1 MNRMLEYARRR
12 GRARNLLLL
21 SAATLFPA
29 FAPTGM
35 ARADEAGAGQIETI
49 TVTAEK
55 RAENV
60 QRVPASISAFGGDQ
74 LENANITNFADL
86 ANLVPNLAIITAN
99 NNRNTTIQIRN
110 QGTSGTNPGIEPDV
124 GLFVDGVYVPAAAPI
139 LGDLLDISTVEVLR
153 GPQGTL
159 YGRNTPVGDINIT
172 TRAPT
177 AETEAMIEGEIGNF
191 DERRVSG
198 YIGGAITDDAA
209 GRLSLWSDTHSGYV
223 RNLFNGQMVNDGDQ
237 YGGRGRVRW
246 TPDSATTIDL
256 IGYYGQITTHGT
268 YTGQVNPFG
277 VGGIIGTGGA
287 TPSYPLGGSF
297 LTAVPNYQ
305 APHGFE
311 TDDAATD
318 AFDQTQTY
326 GASITAN
333 RVLPFG
339 ATLTNILGY
348 NWMNDDVKELAATSL
363 PVPVLNHDWQS
374 DRIGSTS
381 DELRLVSPGNQFIDY
396 VAGIYLFHSDLR
408 YDTVGV
414 FGPGSNAQFTVKPG
428 PVTTPVLLP
437 GDHADF
443 HFGQATNS
451 AAGYGQMTV
460 NVTDKLHAIGGLR
473 YSLDHKDAGLYA
485 FNGGPTPP
493 VVGFALINALI
504 NPPAAFTHLEREDH
518 ALTWSGTLQYD
529 VTDGVMAYAT
539 MSNGFKDGGFN
550 ARSSSFTLFPVAF
563 NPEHTLNYEAGAK
576 TTLFDNKLLLNVDVY
591 RMLIEGFQSSSL
603 QPGSGTLFEVFNAG
617 TIHENG
623 VEADAQARPI
633 EHLSLDASLSY
644 ADTAYSSFPK
654 GPCFAGFPNLLVNP
668 VSTGTCNLTG
678 RTPPNSPKWRWNLGA
693 RWEDQWQDSHFQW
706 FVSGDVHSVSSQY
719 MDPSLD
725 PRSFQSGY
733 TLFDANLGF
742 EPDSGTWRIQLY
754 GRNLANKLYYTY
766 EAPQP
771 IGGLVDVV
779 NNPTPGKGSV
789 GANGFVGNY
798 GTPRTFGVEASYK
811 F

>member
-1 MNRMLEYARRR
+1 MTSQSHLLRAAARRALYMA
-12 GRARNLLLL
+12 GA
-21 SAATLFPA
+21 SAAILATSLPA
-29 FAPTGM
+29 LAQTS
-35 ARADEAGAGQIETI
+35 DQIETI

-55 RAENV
+55 RPETV
-60 QRVPASISAFGGDQ
+60 QRVPASISAFSGTQ
-74 LENANITNFADL
+74 LEDANITNFADI

-124 GLFVDGVYVPAAAPI
+124 GLFLDGVYIPAAAPI
-139 LGDLLDISTVEVLR
+139 LGDLLDINTVEVLR

-177 AETEAMIEGEIGNF
+177 SQTEGMIEGEIGNF

-198 YIGGAITDDAA
+198 YIGGAITDDVA
-209 GRLSLWSDTHSGYV
+209 GRLSLWTDTHSGYV
-223 RNLFNGQMVNDGDQ
+223 RNLYNGQMVNDGDQ

-246 TPDSATTIDL
+246 TPDAATTVDL
-256 IGYYGQITTHGT
+256 IGYYGQISTHGT
-268 YTGQVNPFG
+268 YTGQVSPYG

-287 TPSYPLGGSF
+287 TPSYPFGASF

-311 TDDAATD
+311 TDDATTD
-318 AFDQTQTY
+318 AYDKTETY
-326 GASITAN
+326 GASVTAN

-348 NWMNDDVKELAATSL
+348 NWMDDDIKELAATSL

-381 DELRLVSPGNQFIDY
+381 DELRLVSPGNEFIDY
-396 VAGIYLFHSDLR
+396 VAGIYLYHSDLR

-414 FGPGSNAQFTVKPG
+414 FGPGANAQYTYHAAPTL
-428 PVTTPVLLP
+428 TTPVLLP

-451 AAGYGQMTV
+451 VAGYGQVTV

-473 YSLDHKDAGLYA
+473 YSIDHKDAGLYA

-493 VVGFALINALI
+493 IVGFALINALI
-504 NPPAAFTHLEREDH
+504 NPPAAFHHLEREDH

-539 MSNGFKDGGFN
+539 FSNGFKDGGFN

-563 NPEHTLNYEAGAK
+563 APEHTLNYETGAK

-591 RMLIEGFQSSSL
+591 RMIIEGFQSSSL
-603 QPGSGTLFEVFNAG
+603 QPGSGALFQVFNAG

-644 ADTAYSSFPK
+644 ADTFYSNFPK
-654 GPCFAGFPNLLVNP
+654 GTCYAGYPNLLVNP
-668 VSTGTCNLTG
+668 VSAGTCNLTG
-678 RTPPNSPKWRWNLGA
+678 RTPPNSPDWRWSLGA
-693 RWEDQWQDSHFQW
+693 RWEQQWMDSHFQW
-706 FVSGDVHSVSSQY
+706 FVSGTAHYTSSQY

-725 PRSFQSGY
+725 PRSRQDGY

-742 EPDSGTWRIQLY
+742 EPDSGNWKIQLY
-754 GRNLANKLYYTY
+754 GRNLANKVYYTY

-771 IGGLVDVV
+771 LGALVDVV